1 MRRRY
6 AMVAE
11 YHEYLAYSPTLIRET
26 FTHEADNVR
35 QAINDVQ
42 DYIMKNR
49 NVVSIYDEKNKDRDI
64 VITNIYSEEV

>member
-1 MRRRY
+1 MRRY

-11 YHEYLAYSPTLIRET
+11 YHEYVNYSVELVRET
-26 FTHEADNVR
+26 CTQQATDVR

-42 DYIMKNR
+42 DYIMKHR
-49 NVVSIYDEKNKDRDI
+49 NVVSIYDDKNKDRDI

>member
-1 MRRRY
+1 MRRY

-11 YHEYLAYSPTLIRET
+11 YHEYVAYSPKLVRET

-42 DYIMKNR
+42 DYIKKNR
-49 NVVSIYDEKNKDRDI
+49 SVVSIYDEKNKDRDI

>member
-1 MRRRY
+1 MRQY

-11 YHEYLAYSPTLIRET
+11 YYEYVNGSLTLVRET
-26 FTHEADNVR
+26 CTHHASDVK

-42 DYIMKNR
+42 SYIMAHR
-49 NVVSIYDEKNKDRDI
+49 NVVSIGKDKNKDKDI

>member
-1 MRRRY
+1 MRRY

-11 YHEYLAYSPTLIRET
+11 YHEYVNYSVTLVRET
-26 FTHEADNVR
+26 FTQQASNVR
-35 QAINDVQ
+35 EAINNVQ
-42 DYIMKNR
+42 DYVMKNR

>member
-1 MRRRY
+1 MRRY

-11 YHEYLAYSPTLIRET
+11 YHEYVNYSVELVRET
-26 FTHEADNVR
+26 CTQQATDVR

-42 DYIMKNR
+42 DYIMKHR

>member
-1 MRRRY
+1 
-6 AMVAE
+6 MVAE
-11 YHEYLAYSPTLIRET
+11 YHEYVAYSPTLIRET

-49 NVVSIYDEKNKDRDI
+49 NVVSIYKNKDKDI
-64 VITNIYSEEV
+64 VITNIYSEEI

>member
-1 MRRRY
+1 
-6 AMVAE
+6 MVAE

>member
-1 MRRRY
+1 MRRY

-11 YHEYLAYSPTLIRET
+11 YHEYVAYSPTLIRET

-49 NVVSIYDEKNKDRDI
+49 NVVSIYKNKDKDI
-64 VITNIYSEEV
+64 VITNIYSEEI

>member
-1 MRRRY
+1 
-6 AMVAE
+6 MVAE
-11 YHEYLAYSPTLIRET
+11 YHEYVNYSVELVRET
-26 FTHEADNVR
+26 CTQQATDVR

-42 DYIMKNR
+42 DYIMKHR

>member
-1 MRRRY
+1 
-6 AMVAE
+6 MVAE
-11 YHEYLAYSPTLIRET
+11 YHEYVAYSPTLVRET

-49 NVVSIYDEKNKDRDI
+49 SVVSIYDEKNKDRDI
-64 VITNIYSEEV
+64 VITNIYSEDV

>member
-1 MRRRY
+1 MRRY

-11 YHEYLAYSPTLIRET
+11 YHEYVNYSVTLVRET
-26 FTHEADNVR
+26 CTHQASDVR

-42 DYIMKNR
+42 AYIMKHR
-49 NVVSIYDEKNKDRDI
+49 NVVSVDDDKNKDKDI